1 MSKRILYAAN
11 WKMAMP
17 LVKGARFIAQ
27 YRAQLIQLAEQHTIV
42 LAPSFL
48 GLLPMAEIFNNTQVH
63 LAGQDCSDHTIGAYT
78 GQIAAPELA
87 TAGARYC
94 LVGHSERRRYN
105 GETNII
111 VGIKATQACAAG
123 LTPII
128 CIGETADQRQAGSTE
143 QILTEQLKPIF
154 GALKIASEAWR
165 SSLEQKQGAPD
176 KTPLIIAYEPIWAI
190 GTGITPTPAELAAI
204 FSFLHKLIQQE
215 PHTVQLLYGGSVTS
229 TTAPELK
236 KIPLLDGFLIGGASL
251 DFQEFK
257 NIVEC

>member
-1 MSKRILYAAN
+1 MSKRMLYVAN

-17 LVKGARFIAQ
+17 LIKGARFVAQ
-27 YRAQLIQLAEQHTIV
+27 HRSELIQLAEQHTII

-48 GLLPMAEIFNNTQVH
+48 GLLPMAEIFGDTNVQ
-63 LAGQDCSDHTIGAYT
+63 LAGQDCSDHTTGAYT

-87 TAGARYC
+87 TGGARYC

-123 LTPII
+123 LTPLI

-143 QILTEQLKPIF
+143 QILAEQLKPVF
-154 GALKIASEAWR
+154 GALRTA
-165 SSLEQKQGAPD
+165 GAPD
-176 KTPLIIAYEPIWAI
+176 KTPLIVAYEPIWAI
-190 GTGITPTPAELAAI
+190 GTGVTPTSAELATI

-215 PHTVQLLYGGSVTS
+215 PHTVQLLYGGSVTN

-236 KIPLLDGFLIGGASL
+236 KLPLLDGFLIGGASL